1 MVLSEDRMTV
11 ELGGCVTGYVNEW
24 LAGWLERHLGC
35 WIMYASIFQSSCIS
49 VSESPARIIQENERL
64 VM

>member
-11 ELGGCVTGYVNEW
+11 ELGGCVAGYVKEW
-24 LAGWLERHLGC
+24 LAGKTLGLLP
-35 WIMYASIFQSSCIS
+35 YASIFQSSCIS
-49 VSESPARIIQENERL
+49 VSESPARIIQENECL